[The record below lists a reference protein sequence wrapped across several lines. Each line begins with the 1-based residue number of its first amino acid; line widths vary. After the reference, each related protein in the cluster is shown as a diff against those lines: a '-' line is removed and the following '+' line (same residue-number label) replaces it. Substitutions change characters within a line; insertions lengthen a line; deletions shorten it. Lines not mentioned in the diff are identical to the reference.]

1 MEFGLGE
8 FGMRLK
14 QVIPIPWFLEV
25 LPVVVVMKW

>member
-14 QVIPIPWFLEV
+14 QAIPIPCSLEV
-25 LPVVVVMKW
+25 QPVVAVMKW